1 MGSNV
6 EMNDS
11 VLAISRPIF
20 HAISSYFL
28 RRSLFLYLSI
38 LLFSHSKSSKNNIRG
53 LLNAAKW
60 SITKNI
66 IVRRTMFNVLL
77 SERRG
82 W

>member
-11 VLAISRPIF
+11 VLTISRPIF

-38 LLFSHSKSSKNNIRG
+38 LLFSHLKSSKNNIRG

-66 IVRRTMFNVLL
+66 IVGRTMFNVLL
-77 SERRG
+77 SGRRG